1 MRSIVPAFGML
12 AAALCAAQAPLA
24 LAGEPPPYPA
34 KPVRVI
40 VPFPPGG
47 SIDPIARMIT
57 PKLAEAFGQQFL
69 VDNRPGANGAIG
81 TELLAKAP
89 SDGYTLIHLG
99 PGTHVI
105 NALLV
110 KNLPYDSMKDFAP
123 VATVQRSDYV
133 LVVHPSLP
141 SNTVKE
147 FAALAK
153 ARPGQIAYGS
163 SGNGNMNHLAAEL
176 MNITLGIKTHH
187 VPYKGA
193 SQVLT
198 DLMAGQIQVH
208 FSVAISALPLV
219 KAGRLKPLAFGGE
232 QRFNQLPS
240 VPTFQEVG
248 IGNIT
253 LRPWQGLLAPAKTPK
268 PIIDRLNAE
277 ISRIV
282 ALPEITE
289 KLQSLGMTPLITT
302 PEQFA
307 ALMASDYQ
315 KSAAVIKAANMKL
328 D

>member
-1 MRSIVPAFGML
+1 MRNIVPAFGMI
-12 AAALCAAQAPLA
+12 AAALCSAPAPLA

-57 PKLAEAFGQQFL
+57 PKLAEALGQQFL

-89 SDGYTLIHLG
+89 PDGYTLIHLG

-133 LVVHPSLP
+133 FVVHPSLP
-141 SNTVKE
+141 ANSIKE
-147 FAALAK
+147 FVALAK
-153 ARPGQIAYGS
+153 ARPGQVAYGS

-198 DLMAGQIQVH
+198 DLMAGQIQAH

-219 KAGRLKPLAFGGE
+219 KAGRLKALAFGGE
-232 QRFNQLPS
+232 QRFAQMPS
-240 VPTFQEVG
+240 VPTFAEAG

-253 LRPWQGLLAPAKTPK
+253 LRPWQGVLAPAKTPR

-289 KLQSLGMTPLITT
+289 KLQSLGMTPLIST

-307 ALMASDYQ
+307 ALMTSDYQ

>member
-1 MRSIVPAFGML
+1 MF
-12 AAALCAAQAPLA
+12 ALCAACAPFA
-24 LAGEPPPYPA
+24 LAGEAPPYPS
-34 KPVRVI
+34 KPIRLI

-47 SIDPIARMIT
+47 SIDPVARMLT
-57 PKLAEAFGQQFL
+57 PKLSESLGQQVI

-89 SDGYTLIHLG
+89 PDGYTLIHLG

-141 SNTVKE
+141 ANSVKE
-147 FAALAK
+147 LVALAK
-153 ARPGQIAYGS
+153 AKPGQIAYGS

-198 DLMAGQIQVH
+198 DLMAGQIQLH

-232 QRFNQLPS
+232 QRFPQLPN
-240 VPTFQEVG
+240 VPTFAEAG

-253 LRPWQGLLAPAKTPK
+253 LRPWQGTLAPARTPK
-268 PIIDRLNAE
+268 AIIDRLNAE

-282 ALPEITE
+282 ASPEITE
-289 KLQSLGMTPLITT
+289 KLLSLGMTPLIST

-315 KSAAVIKAANMKL
+315 KSAAVIQAAHLRL